1 MLMIHTALHA
11 EALALINYYKL
22 KRQLN
27 IKPYA
32 CYAGDGVFLI
42 ESGIGK
48 IHTASAIAWANAT
61 IAAISPVWVNIGMA
75 GHSERAIGSCLLA
88 RCIKDK
94 RSDQRACL
102 HPLPTS
108 ISDSEDPLPAS
119 IPDSEDLLTLDE
131 PEDSYPAG
139 SMVDMEGS
147 AFVSVAN
154 RFTSPELIQSIK
166 VISDNTQNPA
176 QRLKTGEV
184 ETLFVPHLDIID
196 QTFQQLSSL
205 RDRLISQADS
215 I

>member
-1 MLMIHTALHA
+1 MIHTALHA

-61 IAAISPVWVNIGMA
+61 IAAISPIWVNIGMA

-102 HPLPTS
+102 H
-108 ISDSEDPLPAS
+108 PLPAS

>member
-61 IAAISPVWVNIGMA
+61 IAAISPIWVNIGMA

-102 HPLPTS
+102 H
-108 ISDSEDPLPAS
+108 PLPAS

-196 QTFQQLSSL
+196 QTFQQLGSL
-205 RDRLISQADS
+205 RDRVISQADS